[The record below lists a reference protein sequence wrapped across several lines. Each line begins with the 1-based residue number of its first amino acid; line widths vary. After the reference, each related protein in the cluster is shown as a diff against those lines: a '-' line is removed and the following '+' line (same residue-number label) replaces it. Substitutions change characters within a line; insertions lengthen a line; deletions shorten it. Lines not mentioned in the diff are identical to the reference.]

1 MHDTDVRVLDMV
13 GFPAVHG
20 SNILE
25 EEVITKEDKEDK
37 N

>member
-1 MHDTDVRVLDMV
+1 VHNTDVRVLDMF

-25 EEVITKEDKEDK
+25 EESITNEDKEVK